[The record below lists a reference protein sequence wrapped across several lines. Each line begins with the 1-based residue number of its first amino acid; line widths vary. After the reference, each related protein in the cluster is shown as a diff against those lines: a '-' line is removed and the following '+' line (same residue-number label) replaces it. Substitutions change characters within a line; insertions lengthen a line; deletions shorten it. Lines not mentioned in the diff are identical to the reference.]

1 MDAFPLSLRGSRFF
15 APLLL
20 AFAVG
25 CEATRTYPPPD
36 ADLLASANS
45 EIATHRPDQIGILAQ
60 LIDSP
65 LPGAITGHPHPAPAR
80 NVLVLSGGGKYG
92 AYSAGV
98 LAGWSAAGTRPT
110 FDVVTGIST
119 GALIAP
125 LAFLGP
131 RYDSLLEQSY
141 TTVRTEDIYR
151 KRTYL
156 SVLFSDALA
165 DSGPLRRRIEEQVTD
180 DFLSEIA
187 QAHATGRRLYVGTTN
202 LDTGRLV
209 LWDLGA
215 IASGADLDKRA
226 LFQKILLASCA
237 IPGLLP
243 PVPIEIE
250 MNGRRYTELHVDGG
264 VSAAMFLKPGMIPA
278 DSQRAGMN
286 TYVITAGKLFF
297 EPKCISRRFI
307 AVSGEAFNELLN
319 AQTRNDLYRVFLF
332 TRLNG
337 GCFAVTSVPQ
347 ALPEDPNAT
356 RFDPVE
362 MRRLFDVGYERAVKG
377 TAWRP
382 TPPGVNPDEWIWPR
396 TGTRFNLQSNQP

>member
-1 MDAFPLSLRGSRFF
+1 MDAFSLSLGGSRSF
-15 APLLL
+15 APLFLV
-20 AFAVG
+20 FAVG
-25 CEATRTYPPPD
+25 CEATRAYPPPD
-36 ADLLASANS
+36 VDLQASVNS
-45 EIATHRPDQIGILAQ
+45 EMVTHRPDQMGILAQ

-65 LPGAITGHPHPAPAR
+65 LPEAVTGHPPTGPAH

-131 RYDSLLEQSY
+131 RYDSLLERGY
-141 TTVRTEDIYR
+141 TTVRTKDIYR
-151 KRTYL
+151 ERTYL

-165 DSGPLRRRIEEQVTD
+165 DSGPLRRRIDEQVTD
-180 DFLSEIA
+180 DFLAEIA

-202 LDTGRLV
+202 LDTGQLV
-209 LWDLGA
+209 FWDLGA
-215 IASGADLDKRA
+215 IAAGADPDKRA

-237 IPGLLP
+237 MPGLLP

-250 MNGRRYTELHVDGG
+250 VDGRRYTELHVDGG
-264 VSAAMFLKPGMIPA
+264 VSAAMFLRPGMVVA
-278 DSQRAGMN
+278 DSHGTRTN
-286 TYVITAGKLFF
+286 TYVIAAGKLSL
-297 EPKCISRRFI
+297 EPRCVSRRFI
-307 AVSGEAFNELLN
+307 AVSGEALHELLN
-319 AQTRNDLYRVFLF
+319 AQTRDDLLRVFLL
-332 TRLNG
+332 TRLTG

-347 ALPEDPNAT
+347 ELPVDPNPT
-356 RFDPVE
+356 RFNPVE
-362 MRRLFDVGYERAVKG
+362 MRRLFDVGYEQAVRG
-377 TAWRP
+377 EAWRP
-382 TPPGVNPDEWIWPR
+382 TPPGVNPDEWPWPR